1 MTRALA
7 ERVDPPY
14 GADEKTM
21 LLAYLDFHRATLR
34 WKCENLTPEQLA
46 ARAVPTS
53 TLSLLGIVRH
63 LAEVERSWFDR
74 VDRVPERP
82 GIYFTE
88 AEPDFDFD
96 GAVADPDVVRQAWA
110 NWQAEVDRAREVA
123 QRTSLE
129 ASFTHPRI
137 AEPLSLRWLLVHLIE
152 EYARHNG
159 HADFLREAIDG
170 VTGE

>member
-1 MTRALA
+1 MTHAVA

-14 GADEKTM
+14 EADEKRM

-46 ARAVPTS
+46 TRAVPTS

-63 LAEVERSWFDR
+63 LAEVERGWFDR
-74 VDRVPERP
+74 VEQVPERP

-88 AEPDFDFD
+88 AEPDLDFD
-96 GAVADPDVVRQAWA
+96 GAVADSEVVRRAWA
-110 NWQAEVDRAREVA
+110 DWEAEIEHAREVA
-123 QRTSLE
+123 QRTPLE
-129 ASFTHPRI
+129 ATFKHPRI
-137 AEPLSLRWLLVHLIE
+137 IEPISHRWVLIHMIE

-170 VTGE
+170 TTGE

>member
-1 MTRALA
+1 MIAGPEYRI
-7 ERVDPPY
+7 DPPY
-14 GADEKTM
+14 ESDEKTT

-74 VDRVPERP
+74 VDGRDRP
-82 GIYFTE
+82 GIYFTD
-88 AEPDFDFD
+88 AEPDLDLD
-96 GAVADPDVVRQAWA
+96 GAVADSEVVRQGFADWA
-110 NWQAEVDRAREVA
+110 AEIENAREVA
-123 QRTSLE
+123 QRTPLE
-129 ASFTHPRI
+129 ATFTHKRTG
-137 AEPLSLRWLLVHLIE
+137 EPITHRWVLVHMIE

-159 HADFLREAIDG
+159 HADLLREAIDG
-170 VTGE
+170 ATGE